1 MLLRLLGRVR
11 RCSGWDCPE
20 FLGIAVTGP
29 WEASR
34 DSRVP
39 ALTWPPTGRREFR
52 PRTLDTPRTPDHVAG
67 FFAGF
72 AAKPC
77 FFAAAGQQKK
87 YTVTRGF

>member
-1 MLLRLLGRVR
+1 MLRMGL
-11 RCSGWDCPE
+11 
-20 FLGIAVTGP
+20 
-29 WEASR
+29 
-34 DSRVP
+34 SRVFGDRGNGTLGGLKGFTRP
-39 ALTWPPTGRREFR
+39 SSNMAANRAPRNVPPRD
-52 PRTLDTPRTPDHVAG
+52 LDTPRTPDHVAG